1 MVAKM
6 KGWLFGLGLAPTKQN
21 FGFITT
27 MTCILGML
35 ALAWFKGVDIN
46 ASLPVI
52 LGTYLGAR
60 AIEKGTAY
68 TMASKDANCD
78 TRGLINDLEHG
89 QQPRGNQPESPE

>member
-1 MVAKM
+1 MVAKI
-6 KGWLFGLGLAPTKQN
+6 KGWFFGLGLSPTKQN
-21 FGFITT
+21 FGFICT

-35 ALAWFKGVDIN
+35 GLAFFKDVDIN

-68 TMASKDANCD
+68 TVASKDPSCD

-89 QQPRGNQPESPE
+89 QRRSDRPEAPE

>member
-1 MVAKM
+1 MSKI
-6 KGWLFGLGLAPTKQN
+6 KGWFFGHGLAPTKQN

-27 MTCILGML
+27 MTCIFGMFGL
-35 ALAWFKGVDIN
+35 AYFKGVDIN

-60 AIEKGTAY
+60 AFEKGAAY
-68 TMASKDANCD
+68 SAASKDAACD

-89 QQPRGNQPESPE
+89 QKIDKPD